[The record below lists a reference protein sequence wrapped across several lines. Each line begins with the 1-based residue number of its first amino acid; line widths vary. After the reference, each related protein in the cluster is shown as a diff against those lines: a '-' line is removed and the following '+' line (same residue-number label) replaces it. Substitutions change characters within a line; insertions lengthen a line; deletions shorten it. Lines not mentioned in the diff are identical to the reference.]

1 MSDKKRCS
9 ECGRIIIDNNSWL
22 GLCPHCAEPIKNNIR
37 LLIGAVLLYIAKKV
51 FSFFFNRR
59 N

>member
-22 GLCPHCAEPIKNNIR
+22 GLCPSCAEPIKKNIG
-37 LLIGAVLLYIAKKV
+37 LVILFVLVFVAKKV
-51 FSFFFNRR
+51 FSLFFDRKN
-59 N
+59 